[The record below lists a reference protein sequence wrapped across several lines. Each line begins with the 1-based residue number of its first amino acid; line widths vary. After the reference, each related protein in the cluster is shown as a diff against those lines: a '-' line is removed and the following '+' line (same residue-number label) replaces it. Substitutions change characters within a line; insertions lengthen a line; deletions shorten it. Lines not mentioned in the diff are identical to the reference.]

1 MVFREKREEVFGG
14 LTILLVF
21 AISSMVWSIFISY
34 LRPGYCTFS
43 QDFGTTQYAGI
54 SR

>member
-1 MVFREKREEVFGG
+1 MEFREKGEEVSGG

-21 AISSMVWSIFISY
+21 AISAIVWST
-34 LRPGYCTFS
+34 LPGFLSPTSCTLS
-43 QDFGTTQYAGI
+43 QDLGARQYAGI